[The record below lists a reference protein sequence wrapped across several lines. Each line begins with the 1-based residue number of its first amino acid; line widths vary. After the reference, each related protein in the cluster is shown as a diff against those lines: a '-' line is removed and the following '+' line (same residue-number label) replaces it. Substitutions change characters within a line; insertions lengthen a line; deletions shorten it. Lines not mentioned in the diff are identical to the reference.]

1 MKKTSLNLFKSVFML
16 LGLLSLITMYS
27 CDDDDDAKVEDP
39 IASFQYAISETNYLE
54 VTFTNFSTNATS
66 YSWNFGDGSDASVA
80 ENPTHTYLEAKDYVV
95 VLTAT
100 NNADVSVTYE
110 QSITITDPNAA
121 LKLLTGEVSK
131 TWKLFREG
139 VAMSLGTIEN
149 PVAHWPGFENDGSRP
164 CLYFHTFTFH
174 ADGSYVFDDQ
184 GAMWGEWGVFPT
196 EECFEATESN
206 MVNADGDAVTEW
218 LSGTHAFDYDASSSK
233 LTLTG
238 KGAWIGIIKLGPTG
252 EIKVPGE
259 STTCDIS
266 ITEETGYDLMT
277 VKFVYGADVWTIKY
291 ASYNTGT
298 EPEVVTTEAPWGEDL
313 DDITPTEIK
322 ITFASRDAADLVVLD
337 TITSNSNI
345 EFGVA
350 DPAGGSELVGKFN
363 RTDQQYQEQ
372 QFQTAP
378 DKKDIQFDNFTK
390 VTFDVYFPADND
402 YSTTLTK
409 TVEIGFGDI
418 SETKAGWWTAIVN
431 QTVDDTDV
439 TVDTW
444 KSFSFDLTDAKTST
458 KLDMFYINIGASA
471 HTAEGTFYI
480 RNLIFE

>member
-1 MKKTSLNLFKSVFML
+1 MKNTLIKLFKNAFLL
-16 LGLLSLITMYS
+16 LGLVSLVTMYS
-27 CDDDDDAKVEDP
+27 CDKDDDPKVEDP

-54 VTFTNFSTNATS
+54 VAFTNYSTNATS
-66 YSWNFGDGSDASVA
+66 YSWNFGDGSDASVE
-80 ENPTHTYLEAKDYVV
+80 ENPTHTYAEANDYVV
-95 VLTAT
+95 VLTAS
-100 NNADVSVTYE
+100 NSEGVSVTYQ
-110 QSITITDPNAA
+110 QSITITDPNSASR
-121 LKLLTGEVSK
+121 LLTGEVSK

-139 VAMSLGTIEN
+139 VAMSLGTVDA
-149 PVAHWPGFENDGSRP
+149 PGAHWPGFENDGSRP
-164 CLYFHTFTFH
+164 CLYYHTFTFH
-174 ADGSYVFDDQ
+174 ANGDYVFDDQ
-184 GAMWGEWGVFPT
+184 GAMWGEWGVFPK

-218 LSGTHAFDYDASSSK
+218 LSGTHTFEYDASTSK

-259 STTCDIS
+259 YTECEIS

-277 VKFVYGADVWTIKY
+277 VKFVYGADVWTINY
-291 ASYNTGT
+291 ASYNSGT

-313 DDITPTEIK
+313 DDITPTEMK
-322 ITFASRDAADLVVLD
+322 VTFASRDAADLVVLD

-350 DPAGGSELVGKFN
+350 DPADASKLVGKFN
-363 RTDQQYQEQ
+363 RTAQQYQEQ

-378 DKKDIQFDNFTK
+378 VKKDIQFDNLST
-390 VTFDVYFPADND
+390 VTFDVYFPSTND
-402 YSTTLTK
+402 YSGDLTK

-418 SETKAGWWTAIVN
+418 SETKAGWWTAIVG
-431 QTVDDTDV
+431 QTVDDTEV

-444 KSFSFDLTDAKTST
+444 KSFSFDISDAKAST
-458 KLDMFYINIGASA
+458 KLDMFYINIGASN
-471 HTAEGTFYI
+471 HTTEGTFYI
-480 RNLIFE
+480 RNLVFE